1 MNSVYEQIHG
11 LCMPQVGF
19 ERCSNHQSH
28 PLARD
33 PSSLRVAVV
42 ERRNLILIALDKR
55 GYAAGLVERIERLLD
70 GREDRTRLRCC
81 SSGCFVCMQ
90 ELLKIVA
97 EVEAAEGIDKTA
109 ITDVAGCVK
118 AAAQTEDS
126 STPP

>member
-1 MNSVYEQIHG
+1 M
-11 LCMPQVGF
+11 
-19 ERCSNHQSH
+19 
-28 PLARD
+28 
-33 PSSLRVAVV
+33 